1 MAVLRKWGENHIS
14 KALKQVHSDCW
25 LLGSF
30 ILRRLPYQSNTAT
43 WNDESDGSSYVLEKS
58 SSSHLAAISH
68 YESSYV
74 QLVHQAGDASA
85 VWTIGSVAFCKVK
98 YVKDGVTPEPSTLQ
112 FIHDQQSSFNTPDI
126 LAQAIDEDKVYLF
139 LQRLPGRTLDQAWPS
154 LDNRWRLH
162 YVTAIVDVC
171 KEMARW
177 DVREFGGVDNQNI
190 PEYYLQRRGSDG
202 FSSLKSSC
210 EEIGMDCS
218 DLAFYHAD
226 LGPTNIIV
234 EDKPKSGAIGVID
247 FEIAGYLPRDW
258 IRTKFRLSSGMNL
271 SESDDP
277 TWLRAEVQ
285 KLLGREGFRDFSSAY
300 MSWTRR

>member
-14 KALKQVHSDCW
+14 KALKQVRSDCW

-85 VWTIGSVAFCKVK
+85 VWTIGSVAFCK
-98 YVKDGVTPEPSTLQ
+98 
-112 FIHDQQSSFNTPDI
+112 
-126 LAQAIDEDKVYLF
+126 
-139 LQRLPGRTLDQAWPS
+139 
-154 LDNRWRLH
+154 
-162 YVTAIVDVC
+162 
-171 KEMARW
+171 EMARW

-226 LGPTNIIV
+226 LGPTNIIIQ
-234 EDKPKSGAIGVID
+234 DKPKSGAIGVID

-271 SESDDP
+271 SESDNP

-285 KLLGREGFRDFSSAY
+285 KLLGKEGFRDFSSAY